1 MSKDISISKFSSK
14 LSPKKRRFVL
24 SILGFFGFFVRLID
38 FIYPKHKKTIIFGSN
53 SGEFISGS
61 PKALFE
67 YMKEKHPEY
76 KIYFFAPFNKNFS
89 FCKLIKYILSFFP
102 IFLKAKF
109 LISSHPP
116 SDFYP
121 FDWSK
126 RKVLINTWHGA
137 PLKSMFFT
145 DKGDTKS
152 NLKWVIKLN
161 KKTSIFLVSSKLES
175 ALLTECFLINP
186 KKFCF
191 TGQPKNDVL
200 VKKQTKILK
209 KILGKVPEYKKVILY
224 APTYRRGKVSKFFPF
239 SDFDLKHLNNFL
251 EKNKLII
258 LLRGHVYNRELDK
271 KYFSDRIISFGFDV
285 CEDIYSILP
294 EVDILIT
301 DYSSLYIDYLLLD
314 RPEIFIPYDLEEYK
328 RKRGLLVDDYEFW
341 TPGYHISTYKEFI
354 KAIKEILSGK
364 DVYKN
369 KRKEINKLFNY
380 YQTDNSCEKVFR
392 LIDNW
397 GK

>member
-1 MSKDISISKFSSK
+1 MA
-14 LSPKKRRFVL
+14 
-24 SILGFFGFFVRLID
+24 
-38 FIYPKHKKTIIFGSN
+38 
-53 SGEFISGS
+53 
-61 PKALFE
+61 ALLV
-67 YMKEKHPEY
+67 KKHPEY
-76 KIYFFAPFNKNFS
+76 KIYFFTPFNKKFS
-89 FCKLIKYILSFFP
+89 FCKLTKYILSFFP

-186 KKFCF
+186 KKFYF

-224 APTYRRGKVSKFFPF
+224 APTYRRGKVSKVFPF

-258 LLRGHVYNRELDK
+258 LLRGHVYNKELDK

-397 GK
+397 RK

>member
-1 MSKDISISKFSSK
+1 MSRDISISKFSSK

-24 SILGFFGFFVRLID
+24 SILGFLGFFVRLID

-76 KIYFFAPFNKNFS
+76 KIYFFTPFNKKFS
-89 FCKLIKYILSFFP
+89 FCKLTKYILSFFP

-186 KKFCF
+186 KKFYF

-224 APTYRRGKVSKFFPF
+224 APTYRRGKVSKVFPF

-258 LLRGHVYNRELDK
+258 LLRGHVYNKELDK

-397 GK
+397 RK